1 MKKLIDWIKKMANKI
16 LTLLGLKKKVY
27 AKSNSVTED
36 TVSDSQAGTVDIT
49 IKDSDG
55 NTVSKDD
62 SQCVTKG
69 DADRSTSDG
78 VTISG
83 PSGYEENQLIPDA
96 TVTKNE
102 KAEMSVKIYWYPSNA
117 SAFNE
122 ALDAAIAEAK
132 AASPIPAF
140 SCHFSYSGVLT
151 IETDPSIHSTS
162 SPYTFMISNALM
174 QRINVIDTSTT
185 PVNVTLPDSMLNTPL
200 ELTGRKFNCTVRID
214 YSTSM
219 SSSSYPSCK
228 YVFQKNGSTV
238 NTVTINGT
246 EYTYS
251 GTIYPNMTKLSI

>member
-62 SQCVTKG
+62 NQCVTKG

-102 KAEMSVKIYWYPSNA
+102 KAEMSVKIYWYPSDT
-117 SAFNE
+117 SAFYE
-122 ALDAAIAEAK
+122 ALKAAIAEAK
-132 AASPIPAF
+132 AASPVPAY
-140 SCHFSYSGVLT
+140 SCTFSYSGVLA
-151 IETDPSIHSTS
+151 IETDPNIHSTS
-162 SPYTFMISNALM
+162 SPYTLMISNALM
-174 QRINVIDTSTT
+174 QRIRISDYD
-185 PVNVTLPDSMLNTPL
+185 VNVFLPDSMLNTSL
-200 ELTGRKFNCTVRID
+200 ELTGRKFNCTVKIN

-219 SSSSYPSCK
+219 YASSYPSCK

-238 NTVTINGT
+238 NTVTIKGT